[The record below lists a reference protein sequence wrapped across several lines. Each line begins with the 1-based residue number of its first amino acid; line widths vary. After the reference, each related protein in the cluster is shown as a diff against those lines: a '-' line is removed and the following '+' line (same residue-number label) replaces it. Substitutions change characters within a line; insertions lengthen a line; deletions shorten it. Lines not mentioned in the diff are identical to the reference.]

1 MSHISKEKIDK
12 AIEKADKELN
22 YSYEMKHKGNLEAT
36 LSALS
41 DDYRQ
46 YMKDLLSET
55 LIQLFGKKHHKKD

>member
-1 MSHISKEKIDK
+1 
-12 AIEKADKELN
+12 
-22 YSYEMKHKGNLEAT
+22 MKHKGNLEAT

-41 DDYRQ
+41 DDDRQ